1 MMRSKRS
8 WSTSASWMVSRQ
20 RLASSPPLR
29 LHQTCSTGTTMM
41 TTRQL
46 VRSNPPTDR
55 RREKSPGH
63 FPPRGGYGHDLVA
76 WKVSDPHRS
85 AAERARMWELVKEVA
100 LALALPPSEIEPAQM
115 VTDIEGGVEKPR
127 PGRIVARQVPP
138 RFAPYGWLDK
148 VWDRGAALSGETV
161 ERSAPPPPTT
171 PRARLNGSTPHG
183 PGPARAHSRPWRG
196 TWRRSARPPR
206 RRPRHQRRGRRR
218 RGLRC
223 NR

>member
-1 MMRSKRS
+1 MQF
-8 WSTSASWMVSRQ
+8 AVVSHDEIKEVLVNLGLLDGVEAEVGEFATFEIAPDLFDRN
-20 RLASSPPLR
+20 
-29 LHQTCSTGTTMM
+29 TIM

-55 RREKSPGH
+55 RRESPGH
-63 FPPRGGYGHDLVA
+63 FPPRGRYGHDLVA

-100 LALALPPSEIEPAQM
+100 LALALPPSGIKPAQM

-171 PRARLNGSTPHG
+171 Q
-183 PGPARAHSRPWRG
+183 GPA
-196 TWRRSARPPR
+196 
-206 RRPRHQRRGRRR
+206 
-218 RGLRC
+218 
-223 NR
+223 